1 METQC
6 HESEFSLYGDLA
18 GTAATGS
25 IPVWQ
30 NQLSKFDAVQDR
42 LREWRTDVLD
52 KIKHFSCMQIASL
65 DLDGFR
71 MDKALQTSVDAL
83 SEFSQYQ
90 RDCAKQYGKD
100 NFLVIGEVVGTDA
113 MSAIYFG
120 RGKAADQYATNFTEA
135 ALATNT
141 TSATDYIRDWGLTAL
156 DGTAF
161 HYTIYGAMTRFLG

>member
-1 METQC
+1 
-6 HESEFSLYGDLA
+6 
-18 GTAATGS
+18 
-25 IPVWQ
+25 
-30 NQLSKFDAVQDR
+30 
-42 LREWRTDVLD
+42 
-52 KIKHFSCMQIASL
+52 
-65 DLDGFR
+65 

-100 NFLVIGEVVGTDA
+100 NFLIIGEVVGTAA
-113 MSAIYFG
+113 MSAVYFG

-141 TSATDYIRDWGLTAL
+141 TSTTDYIRDSGLSAL

-161 HYTIYGAMTRFLG
+161 DYTIYGAMTRFLG